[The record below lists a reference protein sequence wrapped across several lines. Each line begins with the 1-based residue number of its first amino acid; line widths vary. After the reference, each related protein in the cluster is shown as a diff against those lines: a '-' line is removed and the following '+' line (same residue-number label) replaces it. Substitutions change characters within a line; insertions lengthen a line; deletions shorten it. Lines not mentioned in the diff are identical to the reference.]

1 MELNHEGE
9 RACDGRVG
17 PVLRRRACR
26 GDDKAHTRRRHRRK
40 QKMRRG
46 GNIENIRIVAPMAA
60 ARSSG
65 NMHTA

>member
-17 PVLRRRACR
+17 AVLWRRACR

-40 QKMRRG
+40 QKTRRG
-46 GNIENIRIVAPMAA
+46 GNIENIRKAALTAA

-65 NMHTA
+65 NMQTA